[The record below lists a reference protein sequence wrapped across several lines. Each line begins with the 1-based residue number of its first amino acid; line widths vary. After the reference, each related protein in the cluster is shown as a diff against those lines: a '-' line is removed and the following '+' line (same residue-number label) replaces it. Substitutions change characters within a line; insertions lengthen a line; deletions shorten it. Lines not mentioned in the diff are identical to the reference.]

1 MASTRPFVLAV
12 ACFLPLSAAACG
24 GSDGE
29 GQVVPEGTHHGYVVS
44 KAFVPTNND
53 QSRMYGLDLG
63 ASKSG
68 TPDGTIDNRLGDT
81 LVLLAGMGFDIQGTI
96 DAAVNLGSIILL
108 VDFQTTDFAS
118 AKAAGLS
125 IKIGASPNPQPCT
138 NPSDPTTCGQH
149 LKGTGMFSIAADS
162 PKDALVAGT
171 VVNGTFNGGPGD
183 LTLQIALGT
192 TQPLTLNLLNARA
205 KATAITDTGM
215 TLTVGGALTASD
227 LMTQVLPAIQVQVAA
242 VVSRDCP
249 AAAPPTCACTSA
261 SSTGKFLLNTFD
273 GDISGTTRD
282 CQISVTE
289 LAENGLIKGLLMPD
303 VCSMTTCTAA
313 DSLSVGIKV
322 ETVKATFPM

>member
-1 MASTRPFVLAV
+1 M
-12 ACFLPLSAAACG
+12 
-24 GSDGE
+24 
-29 GQVVPEGTHHGYVVS
+29 PEGTHHGYVVS

-53 QSRMYGLDLG
+53 QARMFGLDLG

-68 TPDGTIDNRLGDT
+68 TPDGTVDNQLGLT
-81 LVLLAGMGFDIQGTI
+81 LSLLAGMGFAIQATI
-96 DAAVNLGSIILL
+96 DTAVNEGSIILL

-171 VVNGTFNGGPGD
+171 VANGTFNGGPGD

-192 TQPLTLNLLNARA
+192 TEPLTLSLLQARG
-205 KATAITDTGM
+205 KATAISDTGM
-215 TLTVGGALTASD
+215 TLTVGGALPASD

-242 VVSRDCP
+242 VVTRDCP
-249 AAAPPTCACTSA
+249 AAAPPTCTCTSTTT
-261 SSTGKFLLNTFD
+261 TGAFLLNTFD
-273 GDISGTTRD
+273 GDISATHD
-282 CQISVTE
+282 CTVSVEE
-289 LAENGLIKGLLMPD
+289 LAGHPLIKGLLAPD
-303 VCSMTTCTAA
+303 VCSMNTCTAA